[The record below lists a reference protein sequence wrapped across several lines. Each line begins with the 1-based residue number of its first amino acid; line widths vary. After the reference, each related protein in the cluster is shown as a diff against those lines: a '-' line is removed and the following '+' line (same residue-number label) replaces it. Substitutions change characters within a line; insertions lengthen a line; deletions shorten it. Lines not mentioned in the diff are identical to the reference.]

1 MIVANRAVQGR
12 IRDIYPVI
20 ILSFNGQ
27 NGICC
32 KKDSHNKRVRKHI
45 IDKYAPR
52 TNFYQFITVLLLITT
67 GVVGK
72 VLEEKMRVLNWALD
86 AQKTMHGKI
95 ISVVLSV
102 ALIFSFSNFFY
113 GDNAFAEEQKVET
126 NTEVTTEPAQSEP
139 VVTETEKKSEE
150 PQSETPKQESAE
162 TSQTAK
168 ATTSEE
174 QISTQAEGD
183 TSDLSNNGNDETPEY
198 SVDFDENSCTLAI
211 SGKVDVTNAMVQ
223 QYKGKV
229 KIVDIDI
236 DGNIGD
242 GAFSYCGQL
251 EEAIVKNAKT
261 IGKTAFRYSNNLK
274 KLSLSNVDV
283 VGKSVAHGNKNLT
296 ELTLQNIGTIDE
308 EAFQW
313 CEGLTSIDL
322 SGVKKLERSAF
333 TFCNGLTEVTLANIE
348 LGTNPFYQCKNLA
361 SVTLD
366 NATFAG
372 VNTFDGCASLK
383 NVTLKNMDTVGNNM
397 FINCANLEKVSISS
411 VKNIGAT
418 LFSGKANLKE
428 VSITGENVTIGQSA
442 FLQCSALSK
451 VELKGVTAID
461 SYAFQYCKS
470 LESIELDG
478 VSTIRDC
485 AFSRTGLKN
494 ATLTNIGTIGQY
506 AFWDNGSLE
515 TVTMNDIDS
524 IANYAFWNCSN
535 LQTIDSLSNVKTSIG
550 GFAFYG
556 CSSLTGLTVADLTK
570 MGYIGSNDEIMA
582 RVQAILAGKFNLD
595 GAENI
600 NELGLEEGW
609 AAGEV
614 GKSSNWNAY
623 DNGTQIME
631 QARWADENAGVAEVK
646 VDAYYTGEKQ
656 MDYIFVADL
665 SASMAQLGN
674 AEDNNARFYDMQSK
688 LMDMTGKLLSA
699 PGYDCRV
706 AIVSFGGEHNNNA
719 TQNSSGFLSQS
730 EEVTSYIKRL
740 APLNENT
747 DYGLGM
753 QKALELA
760 QGNANR
766 NTVVVFLSDGAPNRN
781 TSGDQDGTIAA
792 QAIRDLKVPIYGV
805 LHSPSASQ
813 ASSAE
818 NKMKAVCDYV
828 YKSTDTASFGQ
839 AMNSAFAAAYG
850 DNTVTIPVNA
860 RDFNINNLNASAGTV
875 EYNDGVITWTLS
887 GMPFTQHTLTYNMN
901 LTEEN
906 ANRVGTYEYGL
917 NNGNAHFGDTGASA
931 GLSLSLSRTVAD
943 PANPDPTP
951 TPTPDPTPAPEP
963 DPAPNPG
970 DGGATTPDDGGA
982 TIPDG
987 GGATTPAAAPATP
1000 AAAPAA
1006 PAATPAAPAVVIPD
1020 EENPLAAP
1028 DQEIADDENPLA
1040 AFDHEECWVHW
1051 FMIAG
1056 IILTIIYGAAV
1067 VLRRTRNTKHIDKME
1082 KDLIGTTDE
1091 STVTVGSAHHSH
1103 A

>member
-1 MIVANRAVQGR
+1 M
-12 IRDIYPVI
+12 
-20 ILSFNGQ
+20 
-27 NGICC
+27 
-32 KKDSHNKRVRKHI
+32 RKHI

-150 PQSETPKQESAE
+150 PQSKAPDQESTE
-162 TSQTAK
+162 TSQTEK
-168 ATTSEE
+168 ATASED
-174 QISTQAEGD
+174 QLSTQAEGD
-183 TSDLSNNGNDETPEY
+183 TDVNAGTEENSDQNGEPKANFTSTVENLTATWDSTANVISITGSGMLTKTIFQKFAFTDENGNEIKFADWEPIVQKVVLSGEELTIAGEGTHDQPFRDNNTLGKQKGGYALEI
-198 SVDFDENSCTLAI
+198 SNINEIPRNGFLGAHTLKSCEVKNVGSIELSSFYLCDGLLEAKI
-211 SGKVDVTNAMVQ
+211 VNAEKM
-223 QYKGKV
+223 GPNIFTGCAALESLTIEKV
-229 KIVDIDI
+229 KSISQDITGNYAGLSCSNLKSLNLKDID
-236 DGNIGD
+236 
-242 GAFSYCGQL
+242 
-251 EEAIVKNAKT
+251 T
-261 IGKTAFRYSNNLK
+261 IGNYAFRKTPSVTSVTINNVSSIGEQAFVSCYGIK
-274 KLSLSNVDV
+274 SLSIEDVNNV
-283 VGKSVAHGNKNLT
+283 GIN
-296 ELTLQNIGTIDE
+296 
-308 EAFQW
+308 AFAS
-313 CEGLTSIDL
+313 CKGIESASL
-322 SGVKKLERSAF
+322 SGV
-333 TFCNGLTEVTLANIE
+333 
-348 LGTNPFYQCKNLA
+348 
-361 SVTLD
+361 D
-366 NATFAG
+366 
-372 VNTFDGCASLK
+372 
-383 NVTLKNMDTVGNNM
+383 
-397 FINCANLEKVSISS
+397 
-411 VKNIGAT
+411 
-418 LFSGKANLKE
+418 
-428 VSITGENVTIGQSA
+428 
-442 FLQCSALSK
+442 
-451 VELKGVTAID
+451 
-461 SYAFQYCKS
+461 
-470 LESIELDG
+470 
-478 VSTIRDC
+478 
-485 AFSRTGLKN
+485 
-494 ATLTNIGTIGQY
+494 TIGQY
-506 AFWDNGSLE
+506 AFYNCTSLQ
-515 TVTMNDIDS
+515 TVNMTEIDK

-570 MGYIGSNDEIMA
+570 MGYIGSNDEIMK

-595 GAENI
+595 NAENI

-688 LMDMTGKLLSA
+688 LMDMTGKLLNT

-706 AIVSFGGEHNNNA
+706 AIVSFGGEYNNKA
-719 TQNSSGFLSQS
+719 TQNSSGFIS
-730 EEVTSYIKRL
+730 ESGAAASYIEGL
-740 APLNENT
+740 SPLNENT
-747 DYGLGM
+747 DYGLGL
-753 QKALELA
+753 QKALELVQA
-760 QGNANR
+760 NADR

-828 YKSTDTASFGQ
+828 YKSTDTPSFGQ

-951 TPTPDPTPAPEP
+951 APEP

-1028 DQEIADDENPLA
+1028 EQEIADDENPLA

-1056 IILTIIYGAAV
+1056 IILTIIYGAV
-1067 VLRRTRNTKHIDKME
+1067 VVIRRTRNTKHIDKME

>member
-1 MIVANRAVQGR
+1 
-12 IRDIYPVI
+12 
-20 ILSFNGQ
+20 
-27 NGICC
+27 
-32 KKDSHNKRVRKHI
+32 
-45 IDKYAPR
+45 
-52 TNFYQFITVLLLITT
+52 
-67 GVVGK
+67 
-72 VLEEKMRVLNWALD
+72 MRVLNWALD
-86 AQKTMHGKI
+86 AQKTVGGKI

-113 GDNAFAEEQKVET
+113 GDNAFAEEQEVET
-126 NTEVTTEPAQSEP
+126 NTEVTTEPAKSEP
-139 VVTETEKKSEE
+139 VVTEAEKKSEE
-150 PQSETPKQESAE
+150 PQSKAPEQESTE
-162 TSQTAK
+162 TSQTEK
-168 ATTSEE
+168 ATASED
-174 QISTQAEGD
+174 QLNTQAEGD
-183 TSDLSNNGNDETPEY
+183 TSDFSNNGNDETPEF
-198 SVDFDENSCTLAI
+198 SIAFDENSCTLTI
-211 SGKVDVTNAMVQ
+211 SGKVDVTTAMVQ
-223 QYKGKV
+223 QYKSKV

-236 DGNIGD
+236 DGNIGE
-242 GAFSYCGQL
+242 GSFSYCGQL
-251 EEAIVKNAKT
+251 EEVIVKNAKT
-261 IGKTAFRYSNNLK
+261 IGNTAFRYSNNLK

-333 TFCNGLTEVTLANIE
+333 AFCNGLTEVTLANIE

-361 SVTLD
+361 SVILD

-397 FINCANLEKVSISS
+397 FINCANLEKITISN
-411 VKNIGAT
+411 VKNIGAS

-442 FLQCSALSK
+442 FLRCSALSK
-451 VELKGVTAID
+451 VELMGVTAID
-461 SYAFQYCKS
+461 PYAFQYCKS

-478 VSTIRDC
+478 VSTIRDY
-485 AFSRTGLKN
+485 AFSKTGLKN
-494 ATLTNIGTIGQY
+494 ATLTNIGTVGLY
-506 AFWDNGSLE
+506 SFWDNGSLE
-515 TVTMNDIDS
+515 TVTMHSVNVIG
-524 IANYAFWNCSN
+524 NYAFWNCN
-535 LQTIDSLSNVKTSIG
+535 KLQTINSLSNVKTSIG

-570 MGYIGSNDEIMA
+570 MGYIGSSEEIMA
-582 RVQAILAGKFNLD
+582 RVQAILAGKFQLD
-595 GAENI
+595 NAEAI

-614 GKSSNWNAY
+614 GKSDNWNAY

-688 LMDMTGKLLSA
+688 LMDMTGKLLDT

-706 AIVSFGGEHNNNA
+706 AIVSFGGEYNNNA
-719 TQNSSGFLSQS
+719 TQSSSGFLSQS
-730 EEVTSYIKRL
+730 GEVTSYIEGL

-792 QAIRDLKVPIYGV
+792 QAIRDLNVPIYGV
-805 LHSPSASQ
+805 LHSPTASQ
-813 ASSAE
+813 ASAAE
-818 NKMKAVCDYV
+818 NKMNAVCDYV
-828 YKSTDTASFGQ
+828 YKSTDTTSFGQ

-860 RDFNINNLNASAGTV
+860 RDFSISNLNASAGTV
-875 EYNDGVITWTLS
+875 EYRDGVITWTLS
-887 GMPFTQHTLTYNMN
+887 GMPFTQHTLTYNMA
-901 LTEEN
+901 LSEEN
-906 ANRVGTYEYGL
+906 ANRIGTYEYGL
-917 NNGNAHFGDTGASA
+917 NNGNAHFGNTGASA
-931 GLSLSLSRTVAD
+931 GLGLSLSRTVVD
-943 PANPDPTP
+943 PANPDPNPTPEP
-951 TPTPDPTPAPEP
+951 TPT
-963 DPAPNPG
+963 PNPG
-970 DGGATTPDDGGA
+970 DGGATTPD
-982 TIPDG
+982 G
-987 GGATTPAAAPATP
+987 GGATTPVTPAATP
-1000 AAAPAA
+1000 AVT

>member
-150 PQSETPKQESAE
+150 PQSKAPDQESTE
-162 TSQTAK
+162 TSQTEK
-168 ATTSEE
+168 ATASED
-174 QISTQAEGD
+174 QLSTQAEGD

-198 SVDFDENSCTLAI
+198 SVDFDEDSCTLAI

-372 VNTFDGCASLK
+372 DNTFDGCASLK

-397 FINCANLEKVSISS
+397 FINCANLEKVSISN

-442 FLQCSALSK
+442 FLRCSALSK

-478 VSTIRDC
+478 VSTIRDY

-535 LQTIDSLSNVKTSIG
+535 LQTIDSLSNVNTSIG

-570 MGYIGSNDEIMA
+570 MGYIGSNDEIMK

-595 GAENI
+595 NAEKI

-623 DNGTQIME
+623 DNGTQIRE

-688 LMDMTGKLLSA
+688 LMDMTGKLLDT

-706 AIVSFGGEHNNNA
+706 AIVSFGGEHNNKA

-730 EEVTSYIKRL
+730 EEVTSYIKGL

-753 QKALELA
+753 KKALELA

-828 YKSTDTASFGQ
+828 YKSTDTTSFGQ

-943 PANPDPTP
+943 PAN
-951 TPTPDPTPAPEP
+951 PDPTPAPEP

>member
-32 KKDSHNKRVRKHI
+32 KKNSHNKRVRKHI

-198 SVDFDENSCTLAI
+198 SVDFDEDSCTLAI

-397 FINCANLEKVSISS
+397 FINCANLEKVSISN

-442 FLQCSALSK
+442 FLRCSALSK

-478 VSTIRDC
+478 VSTIHDY

-535 LQTIDSLSNVKTSIG
+535 LQTIDSLSNVNTSIG

-556 CSSLTGLTVADLTK
+556 CSSLTGLTVADETK
-570 MGYIGSNDEIMA
+570 MGYIGSNDEIMK
-582 RVQAILAGKFNLD
+582 RVQAILAGEFNLD
-595 GAENI
+595 NADNI

-688 LMDMTGKLLSA
+688 LMDMTGKLLNT

-828 YKSTDTASFGQ
+828 YKSKDTPSFGQ

-943 PANPDPTP
+943 PAN
-951 TPTPDPTPAPEP
+951 PDPTPAPEP

-1082 KDLIGTTDE
+1082 KDLIGTTNE

>member
-1 MIVANRAVQGR
+1 
-12 IRDIYPVI
+12 
-20 ILSFNGQ
+20 
-27 NGICC
+27 
-32 KKDSHNKRVRKHI
+32 
-45 IDKYAPR
+45 
-52 TNFYQFITVLLLITT
+52 
-67 GVVGK
+67 
-72 VLEEKMRVLNWALD
+72 MRVLNWALD

-150 PQSETPKQESAE
+150 PQSETPKQESAK

-183 TSDLSNNGNDETPEY
+183 TDVNAGTEENSDQNGEPKANFTSTVENLTATWDSTANVISITGSGMLTKTIFQKFAFTDENGNEIKFADWEPIVQKVVLSGEELTIAGEGTHDQPFRDNNTLGKQKGGYALEI
-198 SVDFDENSCTLAI
+198 SNINEIPRNGFLGAHTLKSCEVKNVGSIELSSFYLCDGLLEAKI
-211 SGKVDVTNAMVQ
+211 VNAEKM
-223 QYKGKV
+223 GPNIFTGCAALESLTIEKV
-229 KIVDIDI
+229 KSISQDITGNYAGLSCSNLKSLNLKDID
-236 DGNIGD
+236 
-242 GAFSYCGQL
+242 
-251 EEAIVKNAKT
+251 T
-261 IGKTAFRYSNNLK
+261 IGNYAFRKTPSVTSVTINNVSSIGEQAFVSCYGIK
-274 KLSLSNVDV
+274 SLSIEDVNNV
-283 VGKSVAHGNKNLT
+283 GIN
-296 ELTLQNIGTIDE
+296 
-308 EAFQW
+308 AFAS
-313 CEGLTSIDL
+313 CKGIESASL
-322 SGVKKLERSAF
+322 SGV
-333 TFCNGLTEVTLANIE
+333 
-348 LGTNPFYQCKNLA
+348 
-361 SVTLD
+361 D
-366 NATFAG
+366 
-372 VNTFDGCASLK
+372 
-383 NVTLKNMDTVGNNM
+383 
-397 FINCANLEKVSISS
+397 
-411 VKNIGAT
+411 
-418 LFSGKANLKE
+418 
-428 VSITGENVTIGQSA
+428 
-442 FLQCSALSK
+442 
-451 VELKGVTAID
+451 
-461 SYAFQYCKS
+461 
-470 LESIELDG
+470 
-478 VSTIRDC
+478 
-485 AFSRTGLKN
+485 
-494 ATLTNIGTIGQY
+494 TIGQY
-506 AFWDNGSLE
+506 AFYNCTSLQ
-515 TVTMNDIDS
+515 TVNMTEIDK
-524 IANYAFWNCSN
+524 IANYAFWNCSK
-535 LQTIDSLSNVKTSIG
+535 LQMIDSLSNVKTSIG

-570 MGYIGSNDEIMA
+570 MGYIGSNDEIMK

-595 GAENI
+595 NAENI

-688 LMDMTGKLLSA
+688 LMDMTGKLLNT

-706 AIVSFGGEHNNNA
+706 AIVSFGGEYNNKA
-719 TQNSSGFLSQS
+719 TQNSSGFIS
-730 EEVTSYIKRL
+730 ESGAAASYIEGL
-740 APLNENT
+740 SPLNENT
-747 DYGLGM
+747 DYGLGL
-753 QKALELA
+753 QKALELVQA
-760 QGNANR
+760 NADR

-828 YKSTDTASFGQ
+828 YKSTDTPSFGQ

-951 TPTPDPTPAPEP
+951 APEP

-1000 AAAPAA
+1000 AA
-1006 PAATPAAPAVVIPD
+1006 PAVVIPD

-1028 DQEIADDENPLA
+1028 EQEIADDENPLA

-1067 VLRRTRNTKHIDKME
+1067 VIRRTRNTKHIDKME
-1082 KDLIGTTDE
+1082 KDLIGTTNE